1 MDELDC
7 FCFWWERPKWFM
19 TFLYYRCIYLL
30 QLWGCYYSLIIQN
43 VHFCVMIWGRSISGG
58 IFFVPVIWKRAF
70 VIYICYLYF
79 VLRIYLKCGLND
91 VWTSDY
97 TADLFRLL
105 KLTLI
110 QLLYFW
116 TQTLSQSESTCL
128 TAAQH
133 RHHASSGTTAVQRF
147 GSRRCKK

>member
-7 FCFWWERPKWFM
+7 FCFWWVRPKWFM

-30 QLWGCYYSLIIQN
+30 QLWEYYYSLIIQN

-70 VIYICYLYF
+70 VIYLYL
-79 VLRIYLKCGLND
+79 VLQIYLKYGLND

-110 QLLYFW
+110 QLFLFLDTDFVSEWINLLDCRSAPSPCQFW
-116 TQTLSQSESTCL
+116 NN
-128 TAAQH
+128 
-133 RHHASSGTTAVQRF
+133 
-147 GSRRCKK
+147 SRPKIWEPEK